1 MESACSISQ
10 AQHVTSARESFSS
23 TVSDKVRPSDHSH
36 LHGASH
42 TTIQAGCVPTHV
54 PRLSPFTT
62 AGDFCQ

>member
-36 LHGASH
+36 LHGR
-42 TTIQAGCVPTHV
+42 VPHDDSGGVRAHSRTKIESV
-54 PRLSPFTT
+54 YNSR
-62 AGDFCQ
+62 

>member
-36 LHGASH
+36 LHGRLPHDDSGGVVA
-42 TTIQAGCVPTHV
+42 TPV
-54 PRLSPFTT
+54 PRLSPVTT